1 MNDPMGG
8 RFRFLEDVALADA
21 AFEAS
26 GATPSQLCSAA
37 ARALIETMAD
47 PDTVGSSWRRTVER
61 DAASLADL
69 LFDWLSDIVY
79 YKDAAGVVFHSAE
92 ADVEEDRQGSRWRL
106 RAALAGAPVDPSR
119 QVLRAD
125 VKAVTKHLY
134 EVTRAGAEWR
144 ARVVLDI

>member
-1 MNDPMGG
+1 MGG

-26 GATPSQLCSAA
+26 GATPSELCAA
-37 ARALIETMAD
+37 ASRALIETLAD
-47 PDTVGSSWRRTVER
+47 PDTVGSTWRRTVER
-61 DAASLADL
+61 EASSLADL

-79 YKDAAGVVFHSAE
+79 YKDAAGVVFHEAE
-92 ADVEEDRQGSRWRL
+92 VAVEEEREGSRWRL
-106 RAALAGAPVDPSR
+106 RAVLVGEPIDPAR
-119 QVLRAD
+119 HALRAD

-134 EVTRAGAEWR
+134 EVRGAGEEWA